1 MKDHGKNVNDRKND
15 STGSGLP
22 KSPAFHHSHPPPAPP
37 SERLLPPRG
46 DYHTLL
52 SFQKA
57 EVIYD
62 ITFRFA
68 HKFLAKSDRTIDQM
82 IQTNYLKI
90 DVIVVRRASFGQK
103 LRFFCRVFDGSHV
116 TLDCVEYHQ
125 VRSFRIESHSE
136 DLLNLDGELKGHS
149 PAAVQMLPGAVRVFA

>member
-1 MKDHGKNVNDRKND
+1 MKDHGKNVNDGKNGN
-15 STGSGLP
+15 TGSGPP
-22 KSPAFHHSHPPPAPP
+22 KSPASHHS
-37 SERLLPPRG
+37 
-46 DYHTLL
+46 
-52 SFQKA
+52 
-57 EVIYD
+57 IYD

-82 IQTNYLKI
+82 IQANYLKI